1 MEFRTRLHE
10 VLEGHLGIHENLGR
24 TDLIAH
30 AVQHKEALAS
40 ACGALATWAAPDST
54 GRSPKDTYIV
64 RRASSEHTVDWDS
77 PNCIPMNPDTF
88 EMLWE
93 DACRVV
99 GKKERMYVTD
109 FAVGADPSYA
119 LPLRTVSPSAL
130 ITLFADN
137 MFRPVPDA
145 IGQSVFAGE
154 PFVLLTLPYDRV
166 DAARYDGRLRR
177 MPDGRTSDM
186 AIAMDMD
193 NRVAL
198 VYGSAYGGSNK
209 KLIFTVMNYLLPEH
223 GILPLHCSA
232 NEGADGDCALLLGL
246 SGTGKTTLSA
256 DPSRALLGDDEHGWN
271 DSGIANFEGGC
282 YAKLINLRQD
292 KEPEIH
298 HATFHQADP
307 LEHGTIIENCM
318 MWPDGTFDVD
328 DERLTPNSRAAF
340 PLRFL
345 SNIKEN
351 PVSGHPTTILFLTAD
366 ANGVLPPVA
375 RLSKDQA

>member
-1 MEFRTRLHE
+1 MDFRSRLQA
-10 VLEGHLGIHENLGR
+10 VLDAHPGIHENLDR
-24 TDLIAH
+24 RDMIAH
-30 AVQHKEALAS
+30 AIQHKEAIAS
-40 ACGALATWAAPDST
+40 ACGALATWVPPDST

-64 RRASSEHTVDWDS
+64 RRPASEAKVDWDS
-77 PNCIPMNPDTF
+77 PNCIPMAPDTF
-88 EMLWE
+88 GMLWD
-93 DACRVV
+93 DACRVLG
-99 GKKERMYVTD
+99 GKDRVYVTD

-119 LPLRTVSPSAL
+119 LPLRTVCPRAL

-137 MFRPVPDA
+137 MFRAVPAD

-154 PFVLLTLPYDRV
+154 PFLLLTLPYDRV
-166 DAARYDGRLRR
+166 DAPRYAGRLRK
-177 MPDGRTSDM
+177 MPGGATSDM

-282 YAKLINLRQD
+282 Y
-292 KEPEIH
+292 
-298 HATFHQADP
+298 
-307 LEHGTIIENCM
+307 
-318 MWPDGTFDVD
+318 
-328 DERLTPNSRAAF
+328 
-340 PLRFL
+340 
-345 SNIKEN
+345 
-351 PVSGHPTTILFLTAD
+351 
-366 ANGVLPPVA
+366 
-375 RLSKDQA
+375 